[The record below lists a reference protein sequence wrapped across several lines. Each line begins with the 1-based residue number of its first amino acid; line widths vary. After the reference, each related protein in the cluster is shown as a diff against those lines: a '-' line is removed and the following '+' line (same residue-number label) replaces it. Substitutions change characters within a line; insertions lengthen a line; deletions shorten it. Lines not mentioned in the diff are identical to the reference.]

1 LYLRF
6 DVAMKYT
13 VLMHVVDRLDDLVH
27 VKLYSLF
34 RQVVSTSF
42 NCFVHVH
49 VHKFKYKG
57 KAASWFIVQHFVQ
70 SNDVW
75 MRGQSF

>member
-1 LYLRF
+1 
-6 DVAMKYT
+6 MKYT
-13 VLMHVVDRLDDLVH
+13 VLVHVIDRLDDLVH

-57 KAASWFIVQHFVQ
+57 KAASWFIV
-70 SNDVW
+70 
-75 MRGQSF
+75 